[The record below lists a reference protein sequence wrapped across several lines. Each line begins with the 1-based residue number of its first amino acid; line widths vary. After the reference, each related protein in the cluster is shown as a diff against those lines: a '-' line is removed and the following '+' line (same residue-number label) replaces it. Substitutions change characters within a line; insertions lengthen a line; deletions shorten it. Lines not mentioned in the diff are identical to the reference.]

1 MLDAVTSAGE
11 PSMLSALPSIAVL
24 AVAALAAALLLL
36 IRRSSPDNVSQRL
49 AASRALALTAGIQ
62 CLHFAEE
69 FATGFYVRFPE
80 LFGLPP
86 MSVSFFVAFNLIWLA
101 IWVASIPGVHL
112 AQPAA
117 IFAAWLLAIAAMLN
131 GIGHP
136 VLAIMTGGYFPGL
149 VTSPFIGAA
158 GVLLWLRLRDA
169 TQLPV
174 TKAEPTP
181 AS

>member
-1 MLDAVTSAGE
+1 V
-11 PSMLSALPSIAVL
+11 LSALPSIVVL
-24 AVAALAAALLLL
+24 GVAALVALLLVL
-36 IRRSSPDNVSQRL
+36 IWRSPPDNVAQRL
-49 AASRALALTAGIQ
+49 AASRALSLTVGIQ

-69 FATGFYVRFPE
+69 FATGFYERFPE

-112 AQPAA
+112 GQPAA
-117 IFAAWLLAIAAMLN
+117 IFAAWLLAIAAILN

-136 VLAIMTGGYFPGL
+136 VMAVATGGYFPGL
-149 VTSPFIGAA
+149 VTSPFIGVA
-158 GVLLWLRLRDA
+158 GVWLWLRLYDA
-169 TQLPV
+169 THLPE
-174 TKAEPTP
+174 AETESRP